1 MGGNTVDDR
10 SGERRVNISLSV
22 APNVLLVVFDA
33 LRRDGTEP
41 YGAPSGTT
49 PAVAD
54 LAALGSALPTAYANA
69 SWTLPSHASMFTGLL
84 PRQLGLGQPPDGSPG
99 SARPL
104 LQRAAD
110 RLLPNVL
117 HDAGYANHGFST
129 NPWASQH
136 AGFDIGFDSFSFVSS
151 DRTDHMNGLLGRGAR
166 ADAAWALEGLRA
178 RSDDGA
184 AEVGRLLRTAIERW
198 WGGPTFWFVNLCEC
212 HSPYLPPQPWNDLSA
227 LERIRA
233 ALDAKRY
240 LSFESICLY
249 AAGRREVP
257 EEALERMRHLYRRA
271 TAYLDQWLADVLAA
285 LDRKGILD
293 ETLVIVTSDHGENFG
308 EAGLIAHGFAVN
320 ERLIQVPLVMCGPGA
335 LSTKE
340 PFSLAELPAAIAAA
354 VGLEEHPWKRSQ
366 LPEGVAVAQ
375 YDPMAPATDRRVHE
389 FAQRWEL
396 EDDVIGRLT
405 AGFTCATDGV
415 HKLVLRNDQ
424 ELLYDLRS
432 DPDET
437 TPLDPGSVNGAFAA
451 LRAALEHPSVT
462 MAPQLGEQAS
472 DPLAA
477 PEGELEAL
485 ERQMKL
491 LGYM

>member
-1 MGGNTVDDR
+1 M
-10 SGERRVNISLSV
+10 

-41 YGAPSGTT
+41 YGAPPGTT
-49 PAVAD
+49 PAIAD
-54 LAALGSALPTAYANA
+54 LAARGSALPTAYANA

-104 LQRAAD
+104 LQRVAD
-110 RLLPNVL
+110 RLLATVL
-117 HDAGYANHGFST
+117 RDAGYATGGFST

-136 AGFDIGFDSFSFVSS
+136 AGFDIGFDCFRYVSS
-151 DRTDHMNGLLGRGAR
+151 DRTEHINGLLAPGPR
-166 ADAAWALEGLRA
+166 AQAAWALEGLRA

-184 AEVGRLLRTAIERW
+184 AEVGSLLRAAIDRW
-198 WGGPTFWFVNLCEC
+198 SGRPTFWFVNLCEC
-212 HSPYLPPQPWNDLSA
+212 HSPYLPPRPWNDLPA
-227 LERIRA
+227 LDRVRA
-233 ALDAKRY
+233 ALDAKRH

-249 AAGRREVP
+249 AAGRWEIPVG
-257 EEALERMRHLYRRA
+257 AFERMRHLYQRA
-271 TAYLDQWLADVLAA
+271 AAYLDQWLADVLAA
-285 LDRKGILD
+285 LNRKGILD

-308 EAGLIAHGFAVN
+308 EAGLIAHGFSVN

-335 LSTKE
+335 LTTEE
-340 PFSLAELPAAIAAA
+340 PFSLAQLPATIAAA
-354 VGLEEHPWKRSQ
+354 VGLDDHPWNRSQ
-366 LPEGVAVAQ
+366 LPQGVVVAQ
-375 YDPMAPATDRRVHE
+375 YDPMAPATDRRLRE

-396 EDDVIGRLT
+396 DDDAIGRL
-405 AGFTCATDGV
+405 AARFTCVTDGAR
-415 HKLVLRNDQ
+415 KLVLRNDA

-437 TPLDPGSVNGAFAA
+437 SPLNPGTVNGAFAP

-462 MAPQLGEQAS
+462 ATLPVGGQAS
-472 DPLAA
+472 APLTA
-477 PEGELEAL
+477 PGDELDAL